1 MDVENGKEADWENGF
16 HRPEVNGTSNG
27 SSQLDKVSETFE
39 NVVKLN
45 KNVIS
50 GSELKEEPSLAS
62 EIHTTS
68 LMKELGVKEPG
79 DSKKSKPLKSSG
91 NIKNEKPLGSRNG
104 AAAGLSGSKDEKD
117 VLKSSDASNATTAR
131 GFSPREDVDLKAK
144 SKSCKKKQETD
155 HSKATSDHNNCKQAG
170 HSDETSS
177 SPSATH
183 SQELPETAKLNV
195 FKNGPAEAEEISNSL
210 CPDGDA
216 KPLKM
221 GTLPTYGFSFKCD
234 ERAEKRKEFYT
245 KLEEKI
251 HAKEVEKN
259 NLQAK
264 TKETQ
269 EAEIKMW
276 RKSLTFKAT
285 PMPSFYQEPPPPKV
299 ELKKIPTTRAKSPK
313 LGRKKSPF
321 AADSEE
327 IGVPSGRPGRLSLEE
342 KETPYKLAKAPTA
355 VGVKKPLR
363 KSLPKLPS
371 EDNSLS
377 DEKKKPR
384 SRKNSISKVTS
395 ESLGQL
401 NNISEGKSEAASDA
415 QKQEAGTTAEPT
427 KSQPNVDDE
436 QFLGGKEQTTFIQES
451 VMYEH

>member
-1 MDVENGKEADWENGF
+1 MDAENGKEADCENGF
-16 HRPEVNGTSNG
+16 HRPELDGTFNG
-27 SSQLDKVSETFE
+27 SLQIDNVSETFE

-45 KNVIS
+45 NNLTS
-50 GSELKEEPSLAS
+50 CSELKEEPSLPS
-62 EIHTTS
+62 EIHATN
-68 LMKELGVKEPG
+68 LMKELGVKVAG
-79 DSKKSKPLKSSG
+79 DSNKSKPLKSTG
-91 NIKNEKPLGSRNG
+91 KIKNEKPLGSRHG
-104 AAAGLSGSKDEKD
+104 AAAGLSKDDKD
-117 VLKSSDASNATTAR
+117 VLKSSDASNGTTAR
-131 GFSPREDVDLKAK
+131 CPREDVDPKAK
-144 SKSCKKKQETD
+144 SKSFKKKLEAD
-155 HSKATSDHNNCKQAG
+155 HSKAAGDQYNCKQAG

-177 SPSATH
+177 SPSATQ
-183 SQELPETAKLNV
+183 SQKLPETTKPNV
-195 FKNGPAEAEEISNSL
+195 CKNGPAEAEEVSDSL
-210 CPDGDA
+210 FPDGEA
-216 KPLKM
+216 KPLKL
-221 GTLPTYGFSFKCD
+221 GSLPTYGFSFKCD
-234 ERAEKRKEFYT
+234 ERAEKRKEFYS

-313 LGRKKSPF
+313 LGRKKTSVT
-321 AADSEE
+321 ADSEE
-327 IGVPSGRPGRLSLEE
+327 IGVPSARPGRLSLEE
-342 KETPYKLAKAPTA
+342 KETPYKLAKAPTVA
-355 VGVKKPLR
+355 GVKKPLR

-395 ESLGQL
+395 EPLVQL
-401 NNISEGKSEAASDA
+401 NNVSEEKSEVASDA
-415 QKQEAGTTAEPT
+415 QKQEAGSGTTAEPT
-427 KSQPNVDDE
+427 ESQPNVDDE
-436 QFLGGKEQTTFIQES
+436 QFLGDEEQTTFIPES
-451 VMYEH
+451 IMV

>member
-1 MDVENGKEADWENGF
+1 MDAENEKEADCENGF

-45 KNVIS
+45 NNVTS
-50 GSELKEEPSLAS
+50 GSELKEEPSLPP
-62 EIHTTS
+62 EIYTTS
-68 LMKELGVKEPG
+68 LMKQLGVNEPG
-79 DSKKSKPLKSSG
+79 GSKESKPLKTTG
-91 NIKNEKPLGSRNG
+91 KIKNEKPLGSRHG
-104 AAAGLSGSKDEKD
+104 AAARLSESKD
-117 VLKSSDASNATTAR
+117 VLKSSDASNGTTAR
-131 GFSPREDVDLKAK
+131 GFSPREDVDLKEK
-144 SKSCKKKQETD
+144 SKSLKKKQETD
-155 HSKATSDHNNCKQAG
+155 HSKAAGDLNNCKQGG

-177 SPSATH
+177 SPSATQ
-183 SQELPETAKLNV
+183 SQKLPETAKPNV
-195 FKNGPAEAEEISNSL
+195 FKNGPAEAEEVSNSL

-216 KPLKM
+216 KPLKL
-221 GTLPTYGFSFKCD
+221 GALPTYGFSFKCD
-234 ERAEKRKEFYT
+234 ERAEKRKEFYS

-313 LGRKKSPF
+313 LGRKKSPLT
-321 AADSEE
+321 ADSEE

-342 KETPYKLAKAPTA
+342 KETPYKLAKTSTVA
-355 VGVKKPLR
+355 GVKKPLR

-384 SRKNSISKVTS
+384 SRKNSISKLTN
-395 ESLGQL
+395 ESLVQL
-401 NNISEGKSEAASDA
+401 NNISEEKSEAALDA

-436 QFLGGKEQTTFIQES
+436 QFLGDEEQTTFIPES
-451 VMYEH
+451 IMV

>member
-1 MDVENGKEADWENGF
+1 MDAENGF
-16 HRPEVNGTSNG
+16 HRPEVNGTFNG
-27 SSQLDKVSETFE
+27 SFQLDKVSETFE

-45 KNVIS
+45 NNVTS
-50 GSELKEEPSLAS
+50 GSELKEPSLPS

-68 LMKELGVKEPG
+68 LMKELGVKELG
-79 DSKKSKPLKSSG
+79 DSTKSKSLKSTG
-91 NIKNEKPLGSRNG
+91 KIKNEKPLGSRHG
-104 AAAGLSGSKDEKD
+104 AAAGLSRSKDDKD
-117 VLKSSDASNATTAR
+117 VMKSSDASNGTSAR
-131 GFSPREDVDLKAK
+131 GCSPREDVDLKAK
-144 SKSCKKKQETD
+144 SKSFKKKQETD
-155 HSKATSDHNNCKQAG
+155 YSKAVGDQNNCKQDG
-170 HSDETSS
+170 HSDETLS

-183 SQELPETAKLNV
+183 SQKLPEATKLNSV
-195 FKNGPAEAEEISNSL
+195 QNGPVEAEEVSNL
-210 CPDGDA
+210 LFPDGDT
-216 KPLKM
+216 KPLKL
-221 GTLPTYGFSFKCD
+221 GTLPTYGFNFKCD
-234 ERAEKRKEFYT
+234 ERAEKRKEFYS

-313 LGRKKSPF
+313 LGRKKSPLT
-321 AADSEE
+321 ADLEE
-327 IGVPSGRPGRLSLEE
+327 IGVPGARPGRLSLEE
-342 KETPYKLAKAPTA
+342 KETPYKLAKAPTVA
-355 VGVKKPLR
+355 GAKKPLR

-371 EDNSLS
+371 EDNNLS

-395 ESLGQL
+395 ESLVQL
-401 NNISEGKSEAASDA
+401 NMSKEKSEAASDA
-415 QKQEAGTTAEPT
+415 QNQEAGTNAEPT
-427 KSQPNVDDE
+427 KREPNVDDE
-436 QFLGGKEQTTFIQES
+436 QFLGGEEQTTFIPES
-451 VMYEH
+451 IMV